1 MTYPENIEEKID
13 FQVIRD
19 GLRGCCMSTLGKE
32 HVDAMAWQTDYGVVQ
47 SLLVQVREMMSVL
60 QDSSLSFPQGE
71 IYDLRE
77 ALSRIRIEGLFL
89 DETELFSLRK
99 TLAYVSDVE
108 RFLRGLDKE
117 RFPVLSGLG
126 VDGAP
131 THIVSEVDR
140 ILDRFGRLRDTASP
154 ELGRIRHEIS
164 MSQGSVSRALNSI
177 LRQAQA
183 DGILDKDAAPTMRE
197 GRLVLPV
204 PPAYKRKIGGIVHDE
219 SATGK
224 TVYIEPQQVV
234 EANNRIR
241 ELEGEE
247 RRERMRILLAVTATI
262 RPEVPQILLSETF
275 LGEVDFLR
283 AKALFA
289 IDIKAIVPE
298 MRDEPL
304 LDWKEAYHPV
314 LLMSFRR
321 QGKTVVPLTIHLD
334 GENRI
339 LVISGPNAGGK
350 SVCLKSV
357 ALLQYMLQCGLPV
370 PMSEASHAGMFTQ
383 MMLDIGDEQSIEDD
397 LSTYS
402 SHLRNMKYFVRHA
415 DAHTLLLIDEFGTG
429 TEPLMGGAIAEAVL
443 SQLNKQGAWGVI
455 TTHYTNLK
463 HLAEQTAGIVNG
475 AMLYDRGQLRPLFQL
490 SIGQAG
496 SSFAIEI
503 ARQIGLPESII
514 ERATDIVGTEH
525 IDYDK
530 QLQDIARD
538 KRYWENKRQNIRQKE
553 KHLEERI
560 AYYEN
565 EIAGLKQR
573 KKDILNEANQ
583 QAADLLKQSN
593 ATIER
598 TIREIKEAKAEK
610 TATQQARQKVERLKT
625 KVNKTQE
632 QPAKPVVQK
641 QEKVLRDLRDLRVLT
656 KDPTRFIQETNS
668 PKPTLKSSTVADEM
682 RRRKL
687 SFSRELDIRG
697 LRADEALETVI
708 AYMDNAI
715 MVGAEEVT
723 ILHGTGT
730 GALKQVVRDYLGQR
744 QRVMQ
749 RMNTGNLT
757 FHDGDPDRGGA
768 GITIVEL

>member
-1 MTYPENIEEKID
+1 
-13 FQVIRD
+13 
-19 GLRGCCMSTLGKE
+19 MSPLGRE
-32 HVDAMAWQTDYGVVQ
+32 HVDAMVWQTDYDTIRY
-47 SLLVQVREMMSVL
+47 LLIRAREMMTVL
-60 QDSSLSFPQGE
+60 QDASLSFPHGE

-89 DETELFSLRK
+89 DEAELFSLRK
-99 TLAYVSDVE
+99 TLDYVAQVE
-108 RFLRGLDKE
+108 RFFRSLDAE
-117 RFPVLSGLG
+117 RFPVLSTLTTGNTLG
-126 VDGAP
+126 
-131 THIVSEVDR
+131 HIVTEIDR
-140 ILDRFGRLRDTASP
+140 VLDRYGRIKDSASP
-154 ELGRIRHEIS
+154 ELARIRAEIIR
-164 MSQGSVSRALNSI
+164 SQGSVSRALNNI

-224 TVYIEPQQVV
+224 TVFIEPQQVV
-234 EANNRIR
+234 EANNHIR

-247 RRERMRILLAVTATI
+247 RRERMRILLEITAML
-262 RPEVPQILLSETF
+262 RPEVPQILDSETF

-289 IDIKAIVPE
+289 IDLGAIVP
-298 MRDEPL
+298 DFTDQPL
-304 LDWKEAYHPV
+304 LDWHDARHPV
-314 LLMSFRR
+314 LLLTFRR
-321 QGKTVVPLTIHLD
+321 QGKTVVPLTIRLHGD
-334 GENRI
+334 QRV

-350 SVCLKSV
+350 SVCLKTV

-370 PMSEASHAGMFTQ
+370 PMGEASRMGLFTQ
-383 MMLDIGDEQSIEDD
+383 LMLDIGDEQSIEDD

-415 DAHTLLLIDEFGTG
+415 DARTLLLIDEFGTG
-429 TEPLMGGAIAEAVL
+429 TEPLIGGAIAEAVL
-443 SQLNKQGAWGVI
+443 TQLNEQGAFGVI

-463 HLAEQTAGIVNG
+463 HLAEQTPGIVNG

-503 ARQIGLPESII
+503 ARQIGLPDSII
-514 ERATDIVGTEH
+514 RRATNIVGEEH

-538 KRYWENKRQNIRQKE
+538 KRYWENKRQNIRLRE
-553 KHLEERI
+553 KHLEEKI
-560 AYYEN
+560 AYYES
-565 EIAGLKQR
+565 EIAGLKQKR
-573 KKDILNEANQ
+573 KDILNEANQ
-583 QAADLLKQSN
+583 QAADLLRQSN

-610 TATQQARQKVERLKT
+610 TATQQARRKVEQLKKRVADPRPTRDRPATT
-625 KVNKTQE
+625 KQD
-632 QPAKPVVQK
+632 
-641 QEKVLRDLRDLRVLT
+641 KVLRDLSDLRVLT
-656 KDPTRFIQETNS
+656 KDPARLIRETNTH
-668 PKPTLKSSTVADEM
+668 KPRLVSANVADEM

-697 LRADEALETVI
+697 LRADEALNIVM
-708 AYMDNAI
+708 AYMDDAI
-715 MVGAEEVT
+715 MVGAEQVA

-730 GALKQVVRDYLGQR
+730 GALKQVVRDYLAQR
-744 QRVMQ
+744 QKTMQ
-749 RMNTGNLT
+749 RLGTGTLT